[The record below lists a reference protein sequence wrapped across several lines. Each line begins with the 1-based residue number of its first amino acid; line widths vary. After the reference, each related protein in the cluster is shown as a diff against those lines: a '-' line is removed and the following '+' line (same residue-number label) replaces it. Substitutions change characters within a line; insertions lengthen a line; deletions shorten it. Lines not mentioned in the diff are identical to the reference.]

1 MRVLCLAIGLSL
13 GALPAWAD
21 ARITLLM
28 DVLKVSEVVS
38 ILRDEGLSY
47 GDSLDTDMLDGKGGA
62 FWTAQ
67 VQRIYDAQR
76 MEETLRRALENELEE
91 EDVEAALTFFAS
103 DAGAR
108 VVEMENEARRAMS
121 DPDVEEA
128 ARAQYETLKGSDDAL
143 MALVS
148 RYIEVNDLLNH
159 NVSGAM
165 SANVQFLKG
174 LSDGGYYKRSEADIL
189 EEVWSERDEIT
200 ADTESWLNGFLLMA
214 YTPLEQGDLE
224 AYVNYADTEQGRALN
239 AALFLG
245 FGVLY
250 RDISY
255 ALGRAV
261 ALSAK
266 ADEI

>member
-1 MRVLCLAIGLSL
+1 ME
-13 GALPAWAD
+13 
-21 ARITLLM
+21 
-28 DVLKVSEVVS
+28 VLKVSEVVS
-38 ILRDEGLSY
+38 ILHGEGLAY
-47 GDSLDTDMLDGKGGA
+47 GDALDADMLDGKGGA
-62 FWTAQ
+62 FWAVQ
-67 VQRIYDAQR
+67 VRRIYDAQR
-76 MEETLRRALENELEE
+76 MEETLRRALEDELDDG
-91 EDVEAALTFFAS
+91 DVEAALSFFGS

-108 VVEMENEARRAMS
+108 IVEMENEARRAMS
-121 DPDVEEA
+121 DPEVEEA
-128 ARAQYETLKGSDDAL
+128 ARARYETLKGVDDPL

-148 RYIEVNDLLNH
+148 RYIEVNDLLDH

-165 SANVQFLKG
+165 SANFQFLKG
-174 LSDGGYYKRSEADIL
+174 LSDGGYYKRSEAEIL
-189 EEVWSERDEIT
+189 EEVWSERDDIT
-200 ADTESWLNGFLLMA
+200 SDTESWLNGYLLLA
-214 YTPLEQGDLE
+214 YTALEPGDLE
-224 AYVNYADTEQGRALN
+224 AYVRYAETGQGRALN